1 MAKTVEQMLAG
12 ADDSVT
18 LINQI
23 NSGDFSYFTEGYT
36 QAVVNRR
43 VQENVDYLE
52 IVLAMSPMTFTQ
64 TEANGAILEVIDDSD
79 PTPDVAGSSI
89 DKSSYTDA
97 IATGK
102 AYIADN

>member
-1 MAKTVEQMLAG
+1 MKTVEQILAN

-23 NSGDFSYFTEGYT
+23 NGGNFSYFMEGYT
-36 QAVVNRR
+36 QEIINRR
-43 VQENVDYLE
+43 VQENVDHLE
-52 IVLAMSPMTFTQ
+52 IVLAMAP
-64 TEANGAILEVIDDSD
+64 IDDED
-79 PTPDVAGSSI
+79 PTPDVAGSSA

-102 AYIADN
+102 AYIAAN